1 MNATVR
7 IIILNY
13 NRADLTLQ
21 CVASV
26 LAQQEPDCEVV
37 VVDNHS
43 EPASYERLLTLLP
56 AKIPV
61 IRTAKNQGFAAGNNQ
76 GIGPLPGLSDAR
88 FYLFLNNDV
97 TLTEPGT
104 IARLREALM
113 QDGSAA
119 AVSPLVHTRS
129 NPVPVRRQIQ
139 VRRLLTPGRYVAS
152 LSAVLRRLPGIRE
165 WYNRLVYSDLV
176 PHGSGVYPV
185 DTINGSAFMIRSDYF
200 DRQYGF
206 DTGTFLYEEELI
218 LGEQIRRAGRYCLL
232 HGGIVVAH
240 EQGATTGQKPG
251 QPDRQLTT
259 HQVDSLLY
267 YLRRY
272 HQFSRPVLLVVW
284 LGRWIEFTGKW
295 LLYRLK

>member
-1 MNATVR
+1 MNTTVR
-7 IIILNY
+7 AIILNY
-13 NRADLTLQ
+13 NRTDLTLQ

-26 LAQQEPDCEVV
+26 LAQQEQDCEVV
-37 VVDNHS
+37 VVDNQS
-43 EPASYERLLTLLP
+43 EPAGYERLIALLP
-56 AKIPV
+56 TTVRIVRNTSNFGYAV
-61 IRTAKNQGFAAGNNQ
+61 GNNG
-76 GIGPLPGLSDAR
+76 GIGPLPGLSDAQ
-88 FYLFLNNDV
+88 FYFFLNNDV
-97 TLTEPGT
+97 ALTEPGT
-104 IARLREALM
+104 IARLRDALVR
-113 QDGSAA
+113 DTSAIA
-119 AVSPLVHTRS
+119 ISPLVHTGS

-139 VRRLLTPGRYVAS
+139 VRRLLAPGRYVAA
-152 LSAVLRRLPGIRE
+152 LSAVLRRLPGVRS

-176 PHGSGVYPV
+176 PYGPGVYPV
-185 DTINGSAFMIRSDYF
+185 DTVNGSAFMIRSDYF
-200 DRQYGF
+200 DRQKGF

-251 QPDRQLTT
+251 QPDRQLTK
-259 HQVDSLLY
+259 HQVNSLLY
-267 YLRRY
+267 YLRQY